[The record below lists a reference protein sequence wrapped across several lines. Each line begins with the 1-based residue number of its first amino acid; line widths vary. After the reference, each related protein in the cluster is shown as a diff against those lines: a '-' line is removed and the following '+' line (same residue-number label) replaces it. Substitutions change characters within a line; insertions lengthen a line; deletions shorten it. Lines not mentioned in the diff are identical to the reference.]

1 MRCKI
6 ETIEFLIDQGKTVL
20 TIVEYKLE
28 LGTQSYLIP
37 LLVSPSKNQK
47 LLLKSETFEHQTG
60 CIHNLCNTSLQVSTL
75 FYENF
80 SASLF
85 FTVFSF
91 RRKRSRSQWRRLLWN
106 NCPLRVRPPDPG
118 HSLQVTRLQR
128 RPIRAGWRWRLKCN
142 AHSSRL
148 RFRFQQGIRFERSKI
163 CQFPS
168 TCFLFIPSR
177 LFLVTPK

>member
-1 MRCKI
+1 M
-6 ETIEFLIDQGKTVL
+6 
-20 TIVEYKLE
+20 
-28 LGTQSYLIP
+28 
-37 LLVSPSKNQK
+37 PSINQK

-60 CIHNLCNTSLQVSTL
+60 CTHNLCNTSLQVSTL

-85 FTVFSF
+85 FNVFSF

-128 RPIRAGWRWRLKCN
+128 RPIRPGWRWRLKCN

-148 RFRFQQGIRFERSKI
+148 RLRFQQGIRFEWGKI

-168 TCFLFIPSR
+168 TCFFLFIPSR